1 MPRRETGP
9 GIVADDERFLSRWAR
24 LKREAAAEP
33 ASAADAASHQVPA
46 ELPPLDS
53 LGFDSDFTGFLR
65 ARVNERL
72 RQAALKKLFHSPQ
85 FNVMDGLD
93 VYIDDYNTFEPI
105 PSGMLRELE
114 HARGLLFGD
123 KDGPTDPAIPD
134 GEAVA
139 RASSDATVGPAAL
152 AANTVP
158 TATDDPGAP
167 APIPVP
173 KSESS
178 S

>member
-1 MPRRETGP
+1 MAE
-9 GIVADDERFLSRWAR
+9 EESFLSRWAR
-24 LKREAAAEP
+24 LKLEAAAEP
-33 ASAADAASHQVPA
+33 ASAADAAAQPVPV
-46 ELPPLDS
+46 ELPPVDS

-65 ARVNERL
+65 AKVDEKL

-105 PSGMLRELE
+105 PSEMLRELN
-114 HARGLLFGD
+114 HARDLLFGD
-123 KDGPTDPAIPD
+123 EDRSVDMTIPD
-134 GEAVA
+134 GEAAA
-139 RASSDATVGPAAL
+139 RASSASAVEPAAN
-152 AANTVP
+152 AATNAP
-158 TATDDPGAP
+158 SATDDSAAP
-167 APIPVP
+167 APVTVA